1 MFGAFSELDPEVVTN
16 LTTTWFKDCFKLE
29 RGLEGKAAPLAV
41 TADMKQKVESFRKHL
56 PLITAL
62 RNPGL
67 QARHWDQLM
76 VVTGQTLKPDAN
88 MTLSS
93 LVQMDLQK
101 HEREIENIS
110 DVASKEYAFE
120 RALDKLQ
127 AEWKGLE
134 FEIVQYRESDTFYV
148 RHTDEILAILD
159 DQILKIHA
167 MRGSPYI
174 KPLLEKVLDWEHKL
188 DHISNVLDAWLAV
201 QRTWLYL
208 EPIFSSADITRQL
221 PTEAR
226 RFAAVDV
233 LWRKVMASAAKRP
246 GVLDVTSIEKI
257 REGFEESIKWL
268 DMVLKGLNEYL
279 ETKRAAF
286 PRFFF
291 LSNDELLDILS
302 ETKDPMRVEP
312 HLAKCFEGVAALTF
326 NSEVEIVQM
335 KSAEGEVVR
344 LRKRICPNE
353 PGNVGLV
360 ERWLQPT
367 LRCVATCCAVL
378 RHVALCCD
386 MLRRVATCC
395 DAWQVAPAVR
405 GVDARVAH
413 GRVCRVN
420 CRLPRHFAHTVAA
433 EVAGAD
439 RAGSGHDGVDNG
451 CRGGA
456 HQRRARWP
464 RKVRA
469 AAEPRARRRHRARA
483 QMHIEA
489 ASSHALGARDARCAC
504 TRRGDEDVGRQG
516 SVGERVR
523 VGCAAAVLL
532 GNCARR

>member
-1 MFGAFSELDPEVVTN
+1 MEHEQLPKLNADFEPYAILWTMVAAWEKQYPQWMFGTFRCVRFARVRLCVRLCVPVMFGAFSELDPEVVTN

-378 RHVALCCD
+378 RHVAPCCD
-386 MLRRVATCC
+386 MLRRVA
-395 DAWQVAPAVR
+395 
-405 GVDARVAH
+405 G
-413 GRVCRVN
+413 
-420 CRLPRHFAHTVAA
+420 
-433 EVAGAD
+433 
-439 RAGSGHDGVDNG
+439 GS
-451 CRGGA
+451 
-456 HQRRARWP
+456 
-464 RKVRA
+464 
-469 AAEPRARRRHRARA
+469 
-483 QMHIEA
+483 
-489 ASSHALGARDARCAC
+489 SSSRCRCASRSRPSLSSQLPTSTPLC
-504 TRRGDEDVGRQG
+504 AH
-516 SVGERVR
+516 S
-523 VGCAAAVLL
+523 GC
-532 GNCARR
+532 